1 MMDNKRNPHIRRSIR
16 LKEFDYS
23 NPWWYYVTICTHT
36 RNNLFGKVI
45 NAQMRL
51 NEFGK
56 IVEEEWLKTEEI
68 RKNVDLD
75 YYVVM
80 PNHFHGILII
90 NSRDTARCVPT
101 NENRKFGE
109 MIPGSLPVIIRS
121 FKSAVTKRINELRK
135 KTDSPVWQKNYY
147 EHIIRN
153 EKDLFFTRRYIE
165 LNPLKW
171 ELDEYYKN

>member
-56 IVEEEWLKTEEI
+56 IVNEEWLKTEEI

-101 NENRKFGE
+101 NGNRKFGE

>member
-51 NEFGK
+51 NEFGN
-56 IVEEEWLKTEEI
+56 IVEEEWLKTKVI

-135 KTDSPVWQKNYY
+135 KTDSTVWQKNYY